1 MWYNVDVM
9 GNRGRVAGG
18 VTPTGGSG
26 AVMDGAVVRLTQLS
40 QMGSFYRGEHL

>member
-9 GNRGRVAGG
+9 RNRGRVAGG

-26 AVMDGAVVRLTQLS
+26 TVMDRAVARLTQLS
-40 QMGSFYRGEHL
+40 QMGSFYCGDHM